1 MLEQAYQLRDLEDQR
16 HRFIVLSGCSGGGK
30 STLLTELNRRGFAV
44 FEEPGR
50 QLIKEQQYIEG
61 TAFPWA
67 NPLQFVELS
76 VSRSIN
82 QMVLAARVDQWS
94 FFDRGIVDAVS
105 FLEHLNLSIP
115 KHLENAVQRLR
126 YSRVVF
132 LAPPWPEIFGMD
144 AERRHSFEEAVANY
158 ESLVRTYERLG
169 YTPVLLPKVDVAKRA
184 DFVIDHLTAGSKA
197 NPGLSIR
204 EHQ

>member
-1 MLEQAYQLRDLEDQR
+1 MLEQAYQLHDLEDQR
-16 HRFIVLSGCSGGGK
+16 YRFIVLSGCSGGGK
-30 STLLTELNRRGFAV
+30 STLLTELNRRGFTV

-61 TAFPWA
+61 TAYPWT

-82 QMVLAARVDQWS
+82 QMVLASRVSRWA

-105 FLEHLNLSIP
+105 FLEHLNLSVP
-115 KHLENAVQRLR
+115 PHLENAVQRLR
-126 YSRVVF
+126 YSRLVF
-132 LAPPWPEIFGMD
+132 LVPPWPEIFAKD
-144 AERRHSFEEAVANY
+144 TERQHSFEEAVANY

-169 YTPVLLPKVDVAKRA
+169 YTPVLLPKIAVEKRA
-184 DFVIDHLTAGSKA
+184 DFVIGRLTTNHASQA
-197 NPGLSIR
+197 EYPQS
-204 EHQ
+204 